1 VTDSAA
7 AGHGVRVPMVATRDA
22 PEPAAAGPEYPGAAS
37 FRALHAAQFGFVFRV
52 LARLGV
58 PPSLLDDAAQE
69 VFVVVYRRRKSYDP
83 RTPLRSWL
91 YGIAR
96 RVSADVRRGVMRS
109 DRRLRA
115 MPTMIEPACDPVEA
129 LRRREAEAIVEG
141 FLAELDEDTRMVFVL
156 VDIEGMTA
164 PEVELALGVKLNTVY
179 SRLRRARAAFAR
191 TIAATDEEGQP

>member
-1 VTDSAA
+1 
-7 AGHGVRVPMVATRDA
+7 MVATRDA
-22 PEPAAAGPEYPGAAS
+22 PEPPAPPPDYPGAAS
-37 FRALHAAQFGFVFRV
+37 FRALYAEQFGFVFRV

-58 PPSLLDDAAQE
+58 PSSALDDAAQE
-69 VFVVVYRRRKSYDP
+69 VFVVVYRRRKSWDP

-96 RVSADVRRGVMRS
+96 RVSADVRRGALRS
-109 DRRLRA
+109 ERRLRA
-115 MPTMIEPACDPVEA
+115 MPMPVDPPGDPIEAV
-129 LRRREAEAIVEG
+129 RRREAEAIVDG

-191 TIAATDEEGQP
+191 LIAAHDEEVRP